1 LRTRLCRSLQTK
13 KTVISDGVASPDL
26 SFQTTEVTP
35 TPLKHSFRFHFFVV
49 VAALQ
54 TRYYA
59 DPDFAAVPVDGLLS
73 KAYAAARR
81 TLIDPNHAAQT
92 VAAGDPTPFVGTAGA
107 GGGGGGGAGALAD
120 DEAPKRSPRAWSS
133 LRGASREPLESKYG
147 GDTVYLTVADSD
159 GMMVSLIQSLYNG
172 FGSGLVAPGTGF
184 CLQDR
189 GALFAVEPD
198 HANVYAPKKRPF
210 HTIMPGFVLKNDR

>member
-1 LRTRLCRSLQTK
+1 
-13 KTVISDGVASPDL
+13 
-26 SFQTTEVTP
+26 
-35 TPLKHSFRFHFFVV
+35 
-49 VAALQ
+49 
-54 TRYYA
+54 
-59 DPDFAAVPVDGLLS
+59 LLS

-107 GGGGGGGAGALAD
+107 GVGADAVGAANAAGAGAGAAAGGRGAGAAAGGRGAGALAD
-120 DEAPKRSPRAWSS
+120 DEAPTRSPRAWSS
-133 LRGASREPLESKYG
+133 LRGGSSREPLESKYG

-189 GALFAVEPD
+189 GALFAVEPG
-198 HANVYAPKKRPF
+198 HANVYAPNKRPF